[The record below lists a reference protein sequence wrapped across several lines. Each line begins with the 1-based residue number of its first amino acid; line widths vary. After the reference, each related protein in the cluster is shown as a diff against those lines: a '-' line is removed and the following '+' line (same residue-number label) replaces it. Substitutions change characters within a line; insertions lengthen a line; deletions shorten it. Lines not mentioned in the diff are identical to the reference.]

1 MLPGRRSGAILAA
14 IILTLE
20 ACPAVNAKSDLTAE
34 KAEVEKVIR
43 ASIEWAMTK
52 DTALLYGSFVNDS
65 TLFWFSPDNAGTVHG
80 FEAFK
85 QQVEQV
91 FLNPAFAAVGS
102 EFKDLDVHFSRGG
115 DVAWYS
121 CILNDRNTWNGKPA
135 NWENVRWT
143 GVLEKRDGI
152 WRIVQMHFSYPEEEM
167 VKRLRPDPAAPAG
180 E

>member
-1 MLPGRRSGAILAA
+1 MPFAKWSVAAAVAIT
-14 IILTLE
+14 LTLE
-20 ACPAVNAKSDLTAE
+20 GSPAVNAKPDIAAE
-34 KAEVEKVIR
+34 RAQVEKVIR

-52 DTALLYGSFVNDS
+52 DTALLYGSFVRDS
-65 TLFWFSPDNAGTVHG
+65 TLFWFSPDDAGTVRS
-80 FEAFK
+80 FDAFK

-102 EFKDLDVHFSRGG
+102 EFQDLEVHFSRAG

-143 GVLEKRDGI
+143 GVLERRDGTWVI
-152 WRIVQMHFSYPEEEM
+152 MQMHFSYSEEEM
-167 VKRLRPDPAAPAG
+167 SKRLRPEPVPPAG